1 MEVKYKDPM
10 RTGGRQ
16 SVFSAATETPQGH
29 VVPKFQLT
37 AILQAPRVI
46 FNKPL
51 NLGAETMPRPSSTQ
65 IHTFLPLPPRGLTA
79 PPPEYHQPVLIST
92 YSHQPDRS
100 IMHDDSSMAYHR
112 QATLGVDLNHG
123 FDRRTERDENLD
135 EHLDGVCEALMEVE
149 KRDGKGE
156 RRGGIIT
163 WRGMITRYVLATRR
177 PPRHI

>member
-1 MEVKYKDPM
+1 
-10 RTGGRQ
+10 
-16 SVFSAATETPQGH
+16 
-29 VVPKFQLT
+29 
-37 AILQAPRVI
+37 
-46 FNKPL
+46 
-51 NLGAETMPRPSSTQ
+51 
-65 IHTFLPLPPRGLTA
+65 
-79 PPPEYHQPVLIST
+79 
-92 YSHQPDRS
+92 
-100 IMHDDSSMAYHR
+100 MHDDSSMAYHR